1 MELALI
7 DVRMLQYPCSV
18 IAAAALCQ
26 TYKTMRMQSS
36 GTDQGVENF
45 IREKLCIFGGEEE
58 EKVLSFCC

>member
-7 DVRMLQYPCSV
+7 DVRMLQYPSSV

-26 TYKTMRMQSS
+26 TYKIIRMQNS

-45 IREKLCIFGGEEE
+45 IKERLGICGEEE

>member
-7 DVRMLQYPCSV
+7 DVRMLQYPSSV

-36 GTDQGVENF
+36 GTDQGVETF
-45 IREKLCIFGGEEE
+45 IKERLCIFGEEE